1 MKQLISTYFLVI
13 IAIQSSAFCGFYVA
27 KAGANL
33 YNNKSEVILVR
44 DGRLTTLTMSNDFK
58 GNVKDFAMV
67 VPVPE
72 ILRERDIKVVNRDIF
87 DKIDAYSAPRMVEY
101 YDDEPCNTRK
111 YKDLFLEMAPMSKS
125 SSADMEMDK
134 STGVTIEAK
143 YTIGEYDILIL
154 SAEESGGLETWLKQ
168 NGYALPDNANEV
180 LQPYIKDK
188 LKFFVVKVNLE
199 NSKNTGYNY
208 LRPIQITY
216 ESDRFMLP
224 IRLGMANSR
233 GFQDL
238 VVYSFT
244 KAGRIE
250 CTNYRTEK
258 MPTDNKVPT
267 FVLNQFDSFYIKTFN
282 RQFLKNNK
290 NTVFVEYAW
299 NVTPSFNGV
308 KCDPCVGNPPML
320 NEFQEAGVTW
330 LNGNPNASVYFTR
343 LHIRYSRTEFPQ
355 DLMFQVTPNTEN
367 YQARYIITHPA
378 TDVGCAE
385 GEKYLQKLE
394 TRKVLELLE
403 YCKLTGDRVGSYAWY
418 APALKYL
425 QNDQGSKI
433 QPGIIERIQDSGLID
448 EDEMRKY
455 ADIGI
460 KDNDSREDGSE
471 NLLLL
476 LFLPLSLLLISF
488 FQKIKSGDNLK
499 TFK

>member
-1 MKQLISTYFLVI
+1 MKQLISTFVLLVF
-13 IAIQSSAFCGFYVA
+13 AIQAHAFCGFYVA

-44 DGRLTTLTMSNDFK
+44 DGRLNTLTMSNDFK
-58 GNVKDFAMV
+58 GDVKDFAMV

-72 ILRERDIKVVNRDIF
+72 ILRERDIKVVNRSIF
-87 DKIDAYSAPRMVEY
+87 DRIDAYSAPRMVEY
-101 YDDEPCNTRK
+101 YDDAPCHNRK
-111 YKDLFLEMAPMSKS
+111 YKDMLYDMVPMANQAKKES
-125 SSADMEMDK
+125 EMDI

-168 NGYALPDNANEV
+168 NGYALPDNAKEV

-199 NSKNTGYNY
+199 KSKTTGYNY

-238 VVYSFT
+238 IVYAFT
-244 KAGRIE
+244 KTGRVE

-258 MPTDNKVPT
+258 MPTDNNIPT

-282 RQFLKNNK
+282 KQYIRHNK
-290 NTVFVEYAW
+290 NTVFLEYAW

-330 LNGNPNASVYFTR
+330 LNANPNASVFFTR
-343 LHIRYSRTEFPQ
+343 MHVRYSRAEFPQ

-367 YQARYIITHPA
+367 YQARYVITHPA
-378 TDVGCAE
+378 TDCNCSE

-394 TRKVLELLE
+394 TRKVMEVIE
-403 YCKLTGDRVGSYAWY
+403 YCRLTGDKAYRYAWY
-418 APALKYL
+418 APVLNVIEKDLGRVESPA
-425 QNDQGSKI
+425 
-433 QPGIIERIQDSGLID
+433 IIEVT
-448 EDEMRKY
+448 
-455 ADIGI
+455 
-460 KDNDSREDGSE
+460 NDSEALNRIADRANLGIGSVDSDKPTRVGFE
-471 NLLLL
+471 PLLLL
-476 LFLPLSLLLISF
+476 LFPFALLLYAL
-488 FQKIKSGDNLK
+488 FQKRSLK
-499 TFK
+499 MK